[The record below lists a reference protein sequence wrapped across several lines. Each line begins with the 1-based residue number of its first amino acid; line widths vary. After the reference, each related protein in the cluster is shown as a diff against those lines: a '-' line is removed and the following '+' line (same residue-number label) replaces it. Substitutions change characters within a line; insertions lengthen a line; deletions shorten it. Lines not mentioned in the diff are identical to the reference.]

1 MKSKSPQNKIAA
13 RLKSLLSDKTAN
25 TWQLLSETDY
35 FLSQAG
41 LYSGY
46 EDQMRNL
53 RARLNSA
60 SKSGK
65 EKTIKEIHSEIVDIR
80 KELRLLGYD
89 VSLGR
94 HRLVFDGFRH
104 DDSIREGFRRIV
116 LFILDDSFIWLTGDV
131 NHIELAEIL
140 EQQITRHTQ
149 ATGKTINVRGKH
161 YLWYLRTQNEL
172 ILSGA
177 DTETKEDYEQLKAFG
192 GASGLLFLSR
202 LKNLN

>member
-1 MKSKSPQNKIAA
+1 LKSKSPQNKIAA
-13 RLKSLLSDKTAN
+13 KLENLLSDKTTN

-46 EDQMRNL
+46 EDQIRNL

-60 SKSGK
+60 GKSGK
-65 EKTIKEIHSEIVDIR
+65 EKIIKEIHSEIVDIR

-89 VSLGR
+89 ISLGR
-94 HRLVFDGFRH
+94 YRLVFDGFRH

-116 LFILDDSFIWLTGDV
+116 LFILDDSFIWLKGEA

-149 ATGKTINVRGKH
+149 ATGKRINVRGKH
-161 YLWYLRTQNEL
+161 YLWYLRTRNEL

-177 DTETKEDYEQLKAFG
+177 DTETKENYEQLKAFG
-192 GASGLLFLSR
+192 EASGLLFLSR
-202 LKNLN
+202 LKNLA

>member
-1 MKSKSPQNKIAA
+1 LKSKSPQNKIAD
-13 RLKSLLSDKTAN
+13 RLKNLLSDKTAN

-46 EDQMRNL
+46 EDQMRDL

-94 HRLVFDGFRH
+94 FRLVFDGFRH

-116 LFILDDSFIWLTGDV
+116 LFILDDSFIWLTGEA

-149 ATGKTINVRGKH
+149 ATGKAINVRGKH
-161 YLWYLRTQNEL
+161 YLWYLRTKNEL

-192 GASGLLFLSR
+192 EACGLLFLSR